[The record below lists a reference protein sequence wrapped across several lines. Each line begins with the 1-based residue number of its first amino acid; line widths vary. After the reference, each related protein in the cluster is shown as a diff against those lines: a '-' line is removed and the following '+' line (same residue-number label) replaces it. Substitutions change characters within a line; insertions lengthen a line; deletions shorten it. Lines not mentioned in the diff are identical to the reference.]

1 VCGPCG
7 KCGENRVAGRG
18 NFPTSVATGTY
29 SSNSGPVL
37 EMLAAERIRGNVE
50 REPVLLII
58 VSYGPPVGNHLRDGA
73 IRIAGVLALLSH
85 GSHGTRITRITRTD
99 GQCSSD
105 LKEPPEEH
113 GEAVSRT

>member
-1 VCGPCG
+1 
-7 KCGENRVAGRG
+7 VAGRG

-85 GSHGTRITRITRTD
+85 GSHGTRITRITRITRTD
-99 GQCSSD
+99 GQYSSD